1 VTELV
6 LSLFPGLDVLGM
18 GFERVGFCV
27 VQGPDAIWG
36 RSIREFHPPAGRWFD
51 GVIGGDPCQAHSAL
65 SNLVRAKGLEPSF
78 PDMTGEFERVV
89 EAARPRWFLRE
100 NVPKAPDC
108 KPQGYEVHSFL
119 LDHSHLDAGDGTGHE
134 QMRRRRFWFGVR
146 DGAVPDLRRWIDFA
160 LFELPNRVDCA
171 STRPPNND
179 NARKGRFVSI
189 EKQRTQAV
197 AADSRA
203 VPVRHGGSGKVK
215 VTAVGG
221 HDGHADA
228 LGDKAYRESRERGEA
243 GFAGGGRSLEEML
256 RLQGLPEDLFEYQGA
271 KSPYTVQAKRK
282 LVGNCVPL
290 PMAEALGK
298 AVMEARDGQA

>member
-1 VTELV
+1 V

-18 GFERVGFCV
+18 GFERAGYCV

-36 RSIREFHPPAGRWFD
+36 RSIREFHPPPGRFD

-100 NVPKAPDC
+100 NVPGAPDV
-108 KPQGYEVHSFL
+108 KPQGYDVHTFL
-119 LDHSHLDAGDGTGHE
+119 LDHSHLDSGDGTGHE
-134 QMRRRRFWFGVR
+134 QMRRRRFWFGR
-146 DGAVPDLRRWIDFA
+146 RQNDMTTEELAKGVPDLRRWIDFA
-160 LFELPNRVDCA
+160 LFELP
-171 STRPPNND
+171 
-179 NARKGRFVSI
+179 G
-189 EKQRTQAV
+189 TQAV

-228 LGDKAYRESRERGEA
+228 LGDKAYRASRAAPVTGRHEGA
-243 GFAGGGRSLEEML
+243 VDAPGKNYAPPGRSLEEML

-282 LVGNCVPL
+282 LVGNAVPL
-290 PMAEALGK
+290 PMARALARAIRAADGK
-298 AVMEARDGQA
+298 DRAQDV